1 MAADVTREDGFK
13 NRGTIAEA
21 RTREAPT
28 HQVSIATAEK
38 NLQKWPNAG
47 KTYANRLRAAS
58 GLRDQQAIWGKEFHF
73 HSAITGKSKHATR
86 CSPG

>member
-28 HQVSIATAEK
+28 QAPTRGYHPIRIEIEQDVHRE
-38 NLQKWPNAG
+38 
-47 KTYANRLRAAS
+47 AAV
-58 GLRDQQAIWGKEFHF
+58 
-73 HSAITGKSKHATR
+73 
-86 CSPG
+86 